1 MFWVTLIFTA
11 VSLYMSYR
19 AMNQSQPAQE
29 FQQPQAPTVEQGK
42 PIGVVF
48 GRVRI
53 KDAAVYWWGD
63 TSYEEI
69 RK

>member
-1 MFWVTLIFTA
+1 
-11 VSLYMSYR
+11 
-19 AMNQSQPAQE
+19 MNQSQPAQE

-63 TSYEEI
+63 MSYEEI